1 MLVMLWLREILASHP
16 SAKARMDGAP
26 CGSGLWSC
34 SGRCGLRVVGVGG
47 GDEGGRLGV
56 AAVAGAA
63 GDFVGGGRVFEL
75 GEKALI
81 DLVGHADH
89 GAGAVFDG
97 VVVGG
102 EVEVADA
109 GFVGGVLGVAVVAV
123 DAQLVFKLVHDGDNL
138 IAGEVLGQHLKVS
151 GLGTRTV
158 GARQLRR
165 GRVGR
170 CGGGRLRVERG
181 REGEGEKG
189 GKCC

>member
-1 MLVMLWLREILASHP
+1 MP
-16 SAKARMDGAP
+16 
-26 CGSGLWSC
+26 
-34 SGRCGLRVVGVGG
+34 
-47 GDEGGRLGV
+47 
-56 AAVAGAA
+56 
-63 GDFVGGGRVFEL
+63 
-75 GEKALI
+75 
-81 DLVGHADH
+81 
-89 GAGAVFDG
+89 
-97 VVVGG
+97 
-102 EVEVADA
+102 DA

-123 DAQLVFKLVHDGDNL
+123 DAQLVFELVHDGDNL